1 MLFPPERPDWE
12 RDGRDWPNREHSRF
26 VAAGGLRWHVQL
38 AGEGPAVLLLHGTG
52 ASTHTW
58 RDMLP
63 LLAREMTVIA
73 PDLPG
78 QGFSEPLPFHRLT
91 LGGMAAAMAD
101 LLRRLEVAPAMI
113 VGHSAGAAI
122 AVRMALDGRVR
133 PDLLVSLNGALVGF
147 DGVAG
152 HLFPSLAKLLFV
164 NPLTPRLFAM
174 RAEEP
179 RVRRMLA
186 ETGSTIGARG
196 EELYL
201 RLFRKPGHV
210 AGALGMMAGWDL
222 HGLERALPGLRCP
235 LTLVTTRDD
244 RMIPPEKARR
254 AAGRVPGATLLVR
267 ESGGHLVHEERPEAI
282 VTLLLE
288 TARETGILPGETA
301 PPVANGGPS

>member
-1 MLFPPERPDWE
+1 MLFPPEGPDWE

-26 VAAGGLRWHVQL
+26 IPAGGLRWHVQQ

-58 RDMLP
+58 RDVLP
-63 LLAREMTVIA
+63 LLAQEMTVIA

-91 LGGMAAAMAD
+91 LGGMAAAVGD
-101 LLRRLEVAPAMI
+101 LLRRLDVAPALI

-122 AVRMALDGRVR
+122 GARMVLDGRAR
-133 PDLLVSLNGALVGF
+133 PRLLVSLNGALVAF

-164 NPLTPRLFAM
+164 NPLTPRLFAL
-174 RAEEP
+174 RAEDA

-222 HGLERALPGLRCP
+222 RGLQRALPGLTCP
-235 LTLVTTRDD
+235 LTLITTLDD

-254 AAGRVPGATLLVR
+254 AAALVPGATIVEQAR
-267 ESGGHLVHEERPEAI
+267 GGHLSHEERPEETVA
-282 VTLLLE
+282 LLLDA
-288 TARETGILPGETA
+288 ARAGGVLEPA
-301 PPVANGGPS
+301 PKAANGDPP